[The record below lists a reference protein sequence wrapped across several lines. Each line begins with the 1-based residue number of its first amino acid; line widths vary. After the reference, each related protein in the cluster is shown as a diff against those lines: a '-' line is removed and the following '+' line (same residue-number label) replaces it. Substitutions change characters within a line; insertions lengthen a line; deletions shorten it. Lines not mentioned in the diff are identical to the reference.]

1 MRGFFGLVRRNLL
14 MYFKDIS
21 AVIFSLLTSI
31 IVFVLYLLFL
41 KGNYVSSIESYA
53 KGLDTFIKDGDIDML
68 VTGIL
73 LVGILGSALITVP
86 YSTIMGIVRDKETGV
101 SDDILVTPL
110 KRRLIA
116 AAYFISAAICS
127 FIMVSFI
134 ATVSFIL
141 VGIRGNLHMA
151 PGAIL
156 ATYGIILL
164 GSVSS
169 TSLFMLVVTGF
180 KSSAACNAFFGILSA
195 AAGFVIGA
203 FIPISGFSTTVQT
216 ICCLFPASHVTVLL
230 RHSLLNGILEKI
242 NTDIGGVDG
251 GAFASA
257 IKETFTFELPFM
269 GKALTPFNSMT
280 IACACV
286 VVFSVLCMFV
296 YSKTYKRK

>member
-14 MYFKDIS
+14 IYFKDIS

-156 ATYGIILL
+156 ATYGIILWA
-164 GSVSS
+164 
-169 TSLFMLVVTGF
+169 LFL
-180 KSSAACNAFFGILSA
+180 
-195 AAGFVIGA
+195 
-203 FIPISGFSTTVQT
+203 PP
-216 ICCLFPASHVTVLL
+216 LF
-230 RHSLLNGILEKI
+230 
-242 NTDIGGVDG
+242 
-251 GAFASA
+251 
-257 IKETFTFELPFM
+257 
-269 GKALTPFNSMT
+269 
-280 IACACV
+280 
-286 VVFSVLCMFV
+286 LCWW
-296 YSKTYKRK
+296 